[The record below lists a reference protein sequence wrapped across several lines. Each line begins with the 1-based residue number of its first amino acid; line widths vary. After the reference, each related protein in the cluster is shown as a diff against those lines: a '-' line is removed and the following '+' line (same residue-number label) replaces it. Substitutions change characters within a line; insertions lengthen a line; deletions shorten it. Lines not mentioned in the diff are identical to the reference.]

1 MKKFLSLLLAVT
13 MMATLAGCGSK
24 KEETPAGTSTPAAA
38 ATDTNTVAIG
48 AVVLARDDISEDEI
62 YTFVSTI
69 FENTEA
75 ITSQHAKGAELSLE
89 YASSMT
95 SVPYHPGAAKYFKE
109 RVSRLLPLRK
119 APARVLPAAA

>member
-1 MKKFLSLLLAVT
+1 MKKFLSLLMAVT
-13 MMATLAGCGSK
+13 MIATLAGCGAK
-24 KEETPAGTSTPAAA
+24 KEEAPAASAPAAA

-48 AVVLARDDISEDEI
+48 AVVLARDDVSEDEI

-75 ITSQHAKGAELSLE
+75 ITGQHAKGAELSLE
-89 YASSMT
+89 YAASMT

-109 RVSRLLPLRK
+109 KGIEVATK
-119 APARVLPAAA
+119 